1 MKILNVLD
9 ALDRHSFE
17 RIDQNNSLDTLYN
30 KIFLPPNSK
39 DNSNPLL
46 AVGNISMSTE
56 NETSK
61 DNRSEYVNIVFI
73 YKYLILLIYYYFYRI
88 LNKIK
93 LLSKFYVNGLLVV

>member
-30 KIFLPPNSK
+30 KLFLPPNLK
-39 DNSNPLL
+39 ENSNPLL

-61 DNRSEYVNIVFI
+61 DNRTEYVI
-73 YKYLILLIYYYFYRI
+73 IL
-88 LNKIK
+88 
-93 LLSKFYVNGLLVV
+93 